1 MIQRIQTILL
11 LGVAICMGLVL
22 AYPIWFET
30 SADQAQG
37 MILTAFKTEVI
48 DFGGTMNQ
56 GDDDTV
62 VSSNANWYIAALAV
76 AAGLIALISIFQ
88 FKNRLTQMKLGALNA
103 LLMAATLGLSYYNI
117 FQNESSFSPT
127 TQGNISLGF
136 YLPAFAMLLNI
147 LSNRFI
153 RKDEKLVKSVD
164 RLR

>member
-62 VSSNANWYIAALAV
+62 VSSSANWYIAALAV

>member
-1 MIQRIQTILL
+1 
-11 LGVAICMGLVL
+11 MGLVL

-62 VSSNANWYIAALAV
+62 VSSSANWYIAALAV

-153 RKDEKLVKSVD
+153 RKDEKLVNSVD